1 MRLFTCAREN
11 EVSEALHRGH
21 WPDGCTTELRNHVVA
36 CRTCS
41 DLALVSQ
48 TLQSARAHATAMPH
62 LEPPGVLWWRAQ
74 LRRRNAALEQID
86 KPILGAQLFAFVVAL
101 AVGVMA
107 LAWQVRQGHGVASW
121 LKDLAGVLHFESL
134 LPTSFAHSESGLWV
148 LVPALATIALLSGVV
163 VYLASEK
170 Q

>member
-21 WPDGCTTELRNHVVA
+21 WPDGCATELRNHVVA

-41 DLALVSQ
+41 DLVFVSQ
-48 TLQSARAHATAMPH
+48 ALQSARAQAIAMPH
-62 LEPPGVLWWRAQ
+62 LEVPGVLWWRAQ

-86 KPILGAQLFAFVVAL
+86 KPILGAQLFAFAVIL
-101 AVGVMA
+101 AVGALA
-107 LAWQVRQGHGVASW
+107 LAWQVRQGHGLTAW
-121 LKDLAGVLHFESL
+121 LKDLTGVLHFESL
-134 LPTSFAHSESGLWV
+134 LPASFAHSDSGLWV